1 MSDNVFI
8 VDDDA
13 AIRKSLTTLLTGEG
27 YKAHAYPDVRGFTNA
42 TDGESSGVLLLDI
55 AMPGEDGLV
64 FLRRCRQDYPFLGV
78 IMITGEA
85 TIDRAVAATK
95 LGAYDFLEKPLNPP
109 RLLLSIKNLIDHL
122 LLTRKVAEKEQ
133 SEQYRYRLIG
143 DSPAMQNLRATI
155 ERVAAADSTVLITGE
170 NGTGKEL
177 VAWNIWSQSRRK
189 EGAYIKVNCAAIPS
203 DLSEAELF
211 GYRRGAFTGADRNRD
226 GKFKAADGGTIFLD
240 EIGDLSGAVQA
251 KLLRILETGEL
262 EPLGSD
268 SSEHVDVR
276 LLAATNRE
284 LRSLV
289 SEGKF
294 REDLYYRLNVVPI
307 EIPALRERREDIA
320 TLVEHFADN
329 LAGSTGLGRK
339 TLSAEAIGYLSGLE
353 FRGNIRELRNIVERC
368 YIMSRAKRIDL
379 DELQTYLG
387 GDYELSGADTDSS
400 RNSLTS
406 ALRNFEKS
414 FLAGELSKAG
424 GNISEMA
431 RALGI
436 DRGNLSRKLKS
447 YGLV

>member
-1 MSDNVFI
+1 MNDKVYI
-8 VDDDA
+8 VDDDS
-13 AIRKSLTTLLTGEG
+13 AIRKSLTALLAGES
-27 YKAHAYPDVRGFTNA
+27 YDTSAYPDVRGFT
-42 TDGESSGVLLLDI
+42 TTIDSDSVGVLLLDI
-55 AMPGEDGLV
+55 AMPGEDGLL
-64 FLRRCRQDYPFLGV
+64 FLRRCRQEYPFIGV

-85 TIDRAVAATK
+85 TIERAVAATK

-109 RLLLSIKNLIDHL
+109 RLLLSVKNLLEHL
-122 LLTRKVAEKEQ
+122 ALSRKVAEKEQ
-133 SEQYRYRLIG
+133 SEQVRYRLIG
-143 DSPAMQNLRATI
+143 DSLTMQNLRATI

-177 VAWNIWSQSRRK
+177 VAWNIWSQSQRK
-189 EGAYIKVNCAAIPS
+189 DRAYVKVNCAAIPS
-203 DLSEAELF
+203 ELSEAELF

-226 GKFKAADGGTIFLD
+226 GKFKAADGGTVFLD

-262 EPLGSD
+262 EPLGTET
-268 SSEHVDVR
+268 SERVDVR

-294 REDLYYRLNVVPI
+294 REDLFYRLNVVPI
-307 EIPALRERREDIA
+307 QVPPLRERREDIA
-320 TLVEHFADN
+320 TLVEHFARN
-329 LAGSTGLGRK
+329 LAGSTGLGK
-339 TLSAEAIGYLSGLE
+339 KSFSAEAIGYLSGLS
-353 FRGNIRELRNIVERC
+353 FRGNVRELRNIIERC
-368 YIMSRAKRIDL
+368 YIMSRADNIDL

-387 GDYELSGADTDSS
+387 GDYELSGAETESP

-414 FLAGELSKAG
+414 FLAGELAKAG
-424 GNISEMA
+424 GNISELA

>member
-1 MSDNVFI
+1 MNYKVFI

-13 AIRKSLTTLLTGEG
+13 AIRKSLTALLTGEG
-27 YKAHAYPDVRGFTNA
+27 YDVSAYPDVRGFTAA
-42 TDGESSGVLLLDI
+42 TDGNSAGVLLLDI
-55 AMPGEDGLV
+55 AMPGEDGLI
-64 FLRRCRQDYPFLGV
+64 FLRRCRQDYPFIGV

-109 RLLLSIKNLIDHL
+109 RLLLSIKNLAEHL
-122 LLTRKVAEKEQ
+122 SLSRKVAEKEQ
-133 SEQYRYRLIG
+133 SEQSRYRLIG
-143 DSPAMQNLRATI
+143 DSAAMQNLRAMI
-155 ERVAAADSTVLITGE
+155 ERVAATDSTVLITGE

-177 VAWNIWSQSRRK
+177 VAWNIWSQSQRK
-189 EGAYIKVNCAAIPS
+189 AHAYIKVNCAAIPS
-203 DLSEAELF
+203 ELSEAELF

-262 EPLGSD
+262 EPLGTD
-268 SSEHVDVR
+268 TYEQVNVR

-294 REDLYYRLNVVPI
+294 REDLFYRLNVVPI
-307 EIPALRERREDIA
+307 EIPPLRDRREDVA
-320 TLVEHFADN
+320 TLVEYFASY
-329 LAGSTGLGRK
+329 LAGSTGLGK
-339 TLSAEAIGYLSGLE
+339 KSFSAEAVGYLSGLS
-353 FRGNIRELRNIVERC
+353 FRGNVRELRNIIERC
-368 YIMSRAKRIDL
+368 YIMSRAEDIDL
-379 DELQTYLG
+379 EELQTYLG
-387 GDYELSGADTDSS
+387 GDYELGGADAESA

-414 FLAGELSKAG
+414 FLTGELAKVG
-424 GNISEMA
+424 GNISELA
-431 RALGI
+431 RSLGI